1 MATKDKTV
9 SDKIKVINQ
18 DGKQGEEIVLNETLF
33 NSRVNHRLLELINI
47 AYAGNKRRGLADT
60 KTRREISGGG
70 KKPWKQKG
78 TGNARQGSTRAP
90 QWRHG
95 GTIFGPTPRSY
106 RTEIPENMKRSALI
120 SALSL
125 KNKEKKLTVLSS
137 LKLAK
142 PKTKD
147 LCKVVKNIKLDNSRS
162 LMVVAKSDEN
172 LRLAS
177 RNIHDNFKV
186 QIANEVNAYEVLR
199 RKNLVIEKDA
209 LGVLEKRIL
218 QG

>member
-1 MATKDKTV
+1 MAE
-9 SDKIKVINQ
+9 KIKVINQ
-18 DGKQGEEIVLNETLF
+18 DGKQTDELVLNAAIF
-33 NSRVNHRLLELINI
+33 NAPINRRLLDLVVI

-95 GTIFGPTPRSY
+95 GTIFGPQPRSY
-106 RTEIPENMKRSALI
+106 RTEIPEKMKLTALV
-120 SALSL
+120 SALSQ
-125 KNKEKKLTVLSS
+125 KNKENKIIVLNSLALTR
-137 LKLAK
+137 A
-142 PKTKD
+142 KTKD
-147 LCKVVKNIKLDNSRS
+147 LCKVIKNIKLDDSKS
-162 LMVVAKSDEN
+162 LFLTSKLDEK

-177 RNIHDNFKV
+177 RNVHESFKI
-186 QIANEVNAYEVLR
+186 QSATNVNAYEVLR

-209 LGVLEKRIL
+209 LGVLENRIL
-218 QG
+218 KKA